1 MPEKAGKDKKMREK
15 LCALV
20 GVAGS
25 FIAGMFGG
33 WDSGLVTLLIFMAAD
48 YISGILVA
56 AVFKKSPKSSG
67 GTLES
72 RAGFKGLCRKCM
84 TLVFVMIAYRLDLML
99 STSYIRD
106 MVVIAFIANEL
117 ISLVENAGLMGVPI
131 PQIISKSVDILM
143 KKSEGGIDNEQSEE
157 SN

>member
-1 MPEKAGKDKKMREK
+1 MREK
-15 LCALV
+15 ICALV
-20 GVAGS
+20 GVGGS

-99 STSYIRD
+99 NTNYIRD

>member
-1 MPEKAGKDKKMREK
+1 MREK
-15 LCALV
+15 ICALV

-25 FIAGMFGG
+25 FIAGIFGG
-33 WDSGLVTLLIFMAAD
+33 WDNGLVTLLIFMTAD

-99 STSYIRD
+99 NTNYIRD

>member
-1 MPEKAGKDKKMREK
+1 MREK

-33 WDSGLVTLLIFMAAD
+33 WGSGLVTLLIFMAAD

-99 STSYIRD
+99 STNYIRD

-143 KKSEGGIDNEQSEE
+143 KKSEGGIDNEHSEE